1 MKSFR
6 IATFNVWHGLAGR
19 GSLHGLLGFR
29 EFESASDRERR
40 WRKALRDCLDVNA
53 DVFLFQELNPVSLKG
68 KDLTLALG
76 GEFQGCVDQSGFK
89 MFARGVP
96 YNLASGLGILLRSG
110 VRPARQ
116 RDLQTRVP
124 RDRKLSGGIG
134 KSGEVLSFHVDE
146 QRYAQFS
153 SVRHEALGRLLIV
166 NTHLHHGFE
175 KFPELMRLL
184 GESVEAGQVTPKEVD
199 DLSRFLEQAR
209 DRRLSEIDRILEVV
223 DANEKEHDGVL
234 IGGDFNSVPTGAAA
248 KLLSISGFRDL
259 YTLANPTQV
268 GTPLSS
274 QDGATWDPVLNPAN
288 HLIQQEKGFQFPLPD
303 FGNPQLLN
311 VYREFDKKP
320 RRIDFLFGRG
330 TLLDSALMRLKSVK
344 NFGMPGSI
352 SSGDS
357 VTNDDANLA
366 ASDHFG
372 VVATWEDR

>member
-1 MKSFR
+1 
-6 IATFNVWHGLAGR
+6 
-19 GSLHGLLGFR
+19 
-29 EFESASDRERR
+29 
-40 WRKALRDCLDVNA
+40 
-53 DVFLFQELNPVSLKG
+53 
-68 KDLTLALG
+68 
-76 GEFQGCVDQSGFK
+76 
-89 MFARGVP
+89 
-96 YNLASGLGILLRSG
+96 
-110 VRPARQ
+110 
-116 RDLQTRVP
+116 
-124 RDRKLSGGIG
+124 
-134 KSGEVLSFHVDE
+134 
-146 QRYAQFS
+146 
-153 SVRHEALGRLLIV
+153 
-166 NTHLHHGFE
+166 
-175 KFPELMRLL
+175 
-184 GESVEAGQVTPKEVD
+184 D

-268 GTPLSS
+268 GAPLSS

-344 NFGMPGSI
+344 NFGMPGAI